1 MNDEVALS
9 REVTVIV
16 SLPLYIDYWVVLWE

>member
-9 REVTVIV
+9 REVIVIV